1 LITSGIRLG
10 AAAMT
15 SRGFKEH
22 DMKHIAD
29 FIDTVLSNI
38 NQEGIPQ
45 KVKQEVKDY
54 CKDFSIYPTI

>member
-1 LITSGIRLG
+1 
-10 AAAMT
+10 MT

-38 NQEGIPQ
+38 NQEGIPA